1 MTSWRGMHGSQGKA
15 VGSVEPALAVATPA
29 QAAFREAFFRAS
41 VYWFAASSST
51 NIRRSET
58 EALPHGTT

>member
-1 MTSWRGMHGSQGKA
+1 MTSRRGMHGSERKA

-41 VYWFAASSST
+41 VYWLATAYST
-51 NIRRSET
+51 SARRTPT
-58 EALPHGTT
+58 EAHQHGT

>member
-1 MTSWRGMHGSQGKA
+1 MTFRRGMHGSERQA

-41 VYWFAASSST
+41 VYWLATAYST
-51 NIRRSET
+51 SFRRTET
-58 EALPHGTT
+58 EALQHGA

>member
-1 MTSWRGMHGSQGKA
+1 MPSRRGMHGSQGKA

-41 VYWFAASSST
+41 VFWLATAYSTSS
-51 NIRRSET
+51 RRTET
-58 EALPHGTT
+58 EALQHGA

>member
-1 MTSWRGMHGSQGKA
+1 MTFRRGMHGSERKA

-41 VYWFAASSST
+41 VYWLATAYSTSS
-51 NIRRSET
+51 RRIPT
-58 EALPHGTT
+58 EALPHGA